1 VNGKIQEIISFLNGF
16 RKFTVMM
23 LLIIIGVTF
32 KLTGQLSGAE
42 FVDLLRYTTVA
53 FMSANGVE
61 HIMNG
66 VKEWLKKK

>member
-1 VNGKIQEIISFLNGF
+1 MNGKIQEIISFLNGF